1 MLTFVCYNFFVN
13 FAQRE
18 RERERERER
27 DREAHRETDT
37 ESLKKKLFSVKE
49 QRDIV
54 TS

>member
-18 RERERERER
+18 REKERERE
-27 DREAHRETDT
+27 REAHRETDT